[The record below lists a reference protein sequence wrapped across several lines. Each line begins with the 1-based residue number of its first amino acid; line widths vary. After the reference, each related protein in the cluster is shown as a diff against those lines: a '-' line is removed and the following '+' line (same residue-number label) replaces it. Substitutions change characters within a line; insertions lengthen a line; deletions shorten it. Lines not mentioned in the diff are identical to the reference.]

1 MQEMLDGEDASMSR
15 ALCNNAACNKWIA
28 IEDDGAILMKWNDRN
43 LTFCDMKCAMEVFN
57 SDIDGDE

>member
-1 MQEMLDGEDASMSR
+1 MSR
-15 ALCNNAACNKWIA
+15 ALCNNADCNKWIA